1 MLLFLRNKWFVFIF
15 PIYFIPN
22 NLFPCYIT
30 PLIVPWNKSFKFPKT
45 NIFKCSFDTF
55 FIFVP
60 SQQMIFVY
68 VPNIFCSNS
77 CIPSQLYFL
86 KCSLAT
92 YMHLFIGNISFKF
105 FFSFCSFGTNVF
117 CLCSRYVLFQTICSL
132 GTNHLS
138 VPLLHFFF
146 YFYSFGNKWFLFMS
160 MMYFVPT
167 NLFPSNFIFLKCMHL
182 FIWNKSFKFSK
193 TNIFKCSFLLHYL
206 IFVPSQQMIYLCS

>member
-1 MLLFLRNKWFVFIF
+1 MFQLISSLAWNIISLIVPCEHICICSGTNHLSVPFVPFFLLLFLRNKWFVFIF

-30 PLIVPWNKSFKFPKT
+30 PLIVCWNKSFKFPKT

-55 FIFVP
+55 FFIFVP
-60 SQQMIFVY
+60 SQQMIFGH

-105 FFSFCSFGTNVF
+105 F
-117 CLCSRYVLFQTICSL
+117 
-132 GTNHLS
+132 
-138 VPLLHFFF
+138 
-146 YFYSFGNKWFLFMS
+146 
-160 MMYFVPT
+160 
-167 NLFPSNFIFLKCMHL
+167 
-182 FIWNKSFKFSK
+182 
-193 TNIFKCSFLLHYL
+193 
-206 IFVPSQQMIYLCS
+206 